1 MTADEL
7 ANEIDLHQSFFKVR
21 AEIASVI
28 REARLEGARAALRWG
43 YSLAGD
49 VQVHDILAMPLDER
63 VEKYAAEIVARLE
76 EK

>member
-1 MTADEL
+1 MSKEYKM
-7 ANEIDLHQSFFKVR
+7 IDVVGSIFIPFN
-21 AEIASVI
+21 SS
-28 REARLEGARAALRWG
+28 GATG

-49 VQVHDILAMPLDER
+49 AQVHDILAMPLDER